1 LQKHEEE
8 GRVQGS
14 WVKFINVLQAA
25 FIPADPKSVTIQLS
39 CQYLSTLFESASI
52 KAADRTLM
60 KSTPGEK
67 NNLKLRV
74 SVLKKEKFSKI
85 EKVQIKAKLFLM
97 SR

>member
-8 GRVQGS
+8 GRVQG
-14 WVKFINVLQAA
+14 W
-25 FIPADPKSVTIQLS
+25 
-39 CQYLSTLFESASI
+39 
-52 KAADRTLM
+52 R
-60 KSTPGEK
+60 K